1 MTVHFGLNSNKSM
14 DGLIWV
20 VDSADRDR
28 LKESH
33 VELMNLLQCD
43 LIRGQIPILL
53 FANKQDTKHALY
65 PSDVARFLEFHRIST
80 KETISIHPGFACSL
94 ILKLKKPQSFQC
106 FQNSM
111 FSTSLELLGEVLSNF
126 HEFINVEIDNR
137 NLFMVLVQFQA
148 KV

>member
-33 VELMNLLQCD
+33 TELMNLLQCD

-53 FANKQDTKHALY
+53 FANKQDTKHALH

-80 KETISIHPGFACSL
+80 KETISIHLGFVSSDFKVEKTSTFPTFPEFNVTNFVRTFPTSMSL
-94 ILKLKKPQSFQC
+94 
-106 FQNSM
+106 
-111 FSTSLELLGEVLSNF
+111 
-126 HEFINVEIDNR
+126 
-137 NLFMVLVQFQA
+137 
-148 KV
+148 

>member
-1 MTVHFGLNSNKSM
+1 M

-33 VELMNLLQCD
+33 TELMNLLQCD

-53 FANKQDTKHALY
+53 FANKQDTKHALH

-80 KETISIHPGFACSL
+80 KETSDFKVEKTSKFP
-94 ILKLKKPQSFQC
+94 
-106 FQNSM
+106 M
-111 FSTSLELLGEVLSNF
+111 FPTSLELLGEVISNF
-126 HEFINVEIDNR
+126 HESIHLR
-137 NLFMVLVQFQA
+137 
-148 KV
+148 